1 MKQNDTKTNRIRN
14 LYLIL
19 LGFLS
24 LSAIGGGGALI
35 ISPTGEVMGLPLSSF
50 KNMPFDS
57 YLIPGIIL
65 LSVLGVIPIILII
78 ALLKKTESKF
88 AEYFNMYRDMHW
100 SWTFSIY
107 IAFILIGWIIIQLI
121 FLQSAIFWLHTFYVF
136 YAVLMIIIA
145 LLPEVRDLYKKTP

>member
-1 MKQNDTKTNRIRN
+1 M
-14 LYLIL
+14 IL

-24 LSAIGGGGALI
+24 VGAIGGGGVLI
-35 ISPTGEVMGLPLSSF
+35 ISPTGEMMELPLSNF

-65 LSVLGVIPIILII
+65 FSVLGVIPLLLIF
-78 ALLKKTESKF
+78 ALLKKPESKF
-88 AEYFNMYRDMHW
+88 AEHFNIYSDMHW
-100 SWTFSIY
+100 SWSFSIY

-136 YAVLMIIIA
+136 YAVLIILIA
-145 LLPEVRDLYKKTP
+145 LLPEMRDLYKKTH